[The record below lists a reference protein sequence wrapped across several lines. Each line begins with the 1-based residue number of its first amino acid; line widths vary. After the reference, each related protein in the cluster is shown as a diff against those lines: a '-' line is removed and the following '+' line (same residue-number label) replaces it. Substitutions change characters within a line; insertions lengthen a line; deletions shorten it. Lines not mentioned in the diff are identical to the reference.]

1 MKAITIAMVLYV
13 VVCAAL
19 VFAVSMYEDAKR
31 RRELHRGDK
40 DNSVRLTGD
49 SSLSLET
56 RDIEPPHKAPRTR
69 HAA

>member
-1 MKAITIAMVLYV
+1 MKAITIAMILYV

-31 RRELHRGDK
+31 RHGLHRGPTD
-40 DNSVRLTGD
+40 DSARPTGD